1 MRPAVGHDLLVP
13 RQLRDRLVQLRLRNA
28 HRAANVA
35 AREGFPSARV
45 HQNEIER
52 IRLHRLEY
60 VVPFFFGV
68 ELLSKVIAVGL
79 NQLRFDG
86 PIFLLRRFGCGSRRI
101 G

>member
-1 MRPAVGHDLLVP
+1 MRPTVGHDLLIP
-13 RQLRDRLVQLRLRNA
+13 RQLRDRLVQLPLRNA

-45 HQNEIER
+45 HHNEFER

-68 ELLSKVIAVGL
+68 ELLRL
-79 NQLRFDG
+79 NQLLFDG